1 MKFTTGMVT
10 GMILGA
16 AGIAGYAM
24 SDRRT
29 RKKVVRGGRRV
40 IEKANGVIDNITDML

>member
-1 MKFTTGMVT
+1 MRFSTGVVT
-10 GMILGA
+10 GAILGA

-29 RKKVVRGGRRV
+29 RKRVVRSSRRAFERAGSV
-40 IEKANGVIDNITDML
+40 FDDLADRF